1 MPNGADKKLH
11 FIPKV
16 FDDVREE
23 WVPFYIAPDATDTV
37 QGDTRLSDSV
47 SSTLDAATGMT
58 AASPK
63 AVKTVQDNAN
73 NKVDKTTT
81 ADQSIKSNLSSS
93 GRITAT
99 AGFNGDLTGNVTGNV
114 SGNAGTATKLAN
126 GRTIS
131 IKTTDSD
138 TDNASAVFD
147 GSSNIVIVL
156 NKIAAGLINGVLSI
170 DNIPQGALER
180 LVKVTNQAARFALTA
195 NDIQKGDSVLQLDT
209 GIMYI
214 VMDTSK
220 LDSEDGYQEY
230 KAGTAASV
238 PWTGVT
244 GTTNAIMASDL
255 NTSVNY
261 AAGSEKGGA
270 ALKMVWNTL

>member
-11 FIPKV
+11 FVPKV
-16 FDDVREE
+16 FDNVRQE
-23 WVPFYIAPDATDTV
+23 WVPFYIAPDATNSV
-37 QGDTRLSDSV
+37 KGDTFLSDSV
-47 SSTLDAATGMT
+47 SSTLDAANGMT

-81 ADQSIKSNLSSS
+81 ANQSIKSNLSSS
-93 GRITAT
+93 GSITAT
-99 AGFNGDLTGNVTGNV
+99 AGFNGNLTGNVTGNV

-131 IKTTDSD
+131 IKTTNSD
-138 TDNASAVFD
+138 TDNASAIFD
-147 GSSNIVIVL
+147 GSSNIVITL
-156 NKIAAGLINGVLSI
+156 NKIAANLINGVLSI

-209 GIMYI
+209 GVMYI

-220 LDSEDGYQEY
+220 LNSEDGYQEY

-238 PWTGVT
+238 P
-244 GTTNAIMASDL
+244 
-255 NTSVNY
+255 
-261 AAGSEKGGA
+261 
-270 ALKMVWNTL
+270 